1 MSSQFDRILA
11 FLDHEMEENERIQFE
26 NEIES
31 NPELKADL
39 EFYRTLILGIESEG
53 QEELKEYIRS
63 RVNEESTETK
73 TNLWVYA
80 AATVTILMVGY
91 VAIYQYT
98 KTGSLQPAKDFISLS
113 KESGEKVKFWKKN
126 RTPNTSRETA
136 ESDTVYMY
144 TLDSMGNPID
154 SEGSINNNSV
164 AVLGDEV
171 SGMPDVA
178 SPAIEDRDRAE
189 ILENDNKIS
198 SGLGRKSSADA
209 GSRGFDKIDNSEVN
223 SEDQIATKPAVSVS
237 PNLKRSTD
245 LSTNRYK
252 TKEKQTPSSVKSKV
266 ANSDDLN
273 EQVTVV
279 ASSPKMDPSSIHFV
293 RKVSLVPVQL
303 GSNINVSENTLY
315 STDKKL
321 RFTVSFFEW
330 DNGTKIRSSSL
341 KIYKNKGSIYM
352 DLYNLSGE
360 NPLIYHIDSEYFLEL
375 GPNQIYKIP
384 NVIPSDISNPTPTK
398 NKQIIKLIQDS
409 DQ

>member
-1 MSSQFDRILA
+1 MSSHYDRILA
-11 FLDHEMEENERIQFE
+11 YLDHEMAVDERIQFE

-31 NPELKADL
+31 NPELKADF

-126 RTPNTSRETA
+126 RNPNSSNELA
-136 ESDTVYMY
+136 ESDTILMY
-144 TLDSMGNPID
+144 TLDSLGNPID
-154 SEGSINNNSV
+154 SESSTNSNSV
-164 AVLGDEV
+164 AVLGEDI
-171 SGMPDVA
+171 SGMSDVA
-178 SPAIEDRDRAE
+178 SPTIEDRDGTE

-198 SGLGRKSSADA
+198 SGKKSSADA
-209 GSRGFDKIDNSEVN
+209 GYRGFDKIENSGVTT
-223 SEDQIATKPAVSVS
+223 EDQTATKPAVSVS
-237 PNLKRSTD
+237 PNLKKSTD

-252 TKEKQTPSSVKSKV
+252 TKEKVAPSSVKSKV
-266 ANSDDLN
+266 AASVDIN
-273 EQVTVV
+273 EQATAV
-279 ASSPKMDPSSIHFV
+279 ATIPKMDPSSIHFV
-293 RKVSLVPVQL
+293 RKVSLVPVLL
-303 GSNINVSENTLY
+303 GSNTNVSENTL
-315 STDKKL
+315 SSADKKL

-330 DNGTKIRSSSL
+330 DNGSKLRSSSF
-341 KIYKNKGSIYM
+341 KIYKNKGSIYI

-360 NPLIYHIDSEYFLEL
+360 NPLIYHIDSDFFLEL
-375 GPNQIYKIP
+375 GPNLIYNIP
-384 NVIPSDISNPTPTK
+384 SVIPSDISNPTPIK

>member
-1 MSSQFDRILA
+1 MSSHYDRILA
-11 FLDHEMEENERIQFE
+11 YLDHEMAENERIQFE

-31 NPELKADL
+31 NPELKTDL

-98 KTGSLQPAKDFISLS
+98 KTGSFQPAKDFISLS

-126 RTPNTSRETA
+126 RTPNSSKESV
-136 ESDTVYMY
+136 ESDSFDLY
-144 TLDSMGNPID
+144 TLDSLGNPID
-154 SEGSINNNSV
+154 SESSTNNNSV
-164 AVLGDEV
+164 AVLEDDV
-171 SGMPDVA
+171 SGMSDVA
-178 SPAIEDRDRAE
+178 SPTTENRDRAE
-189 ILENDNKIS
+189 ILENDNKVS
-198 SGLGRKSSADA
+198 SGKKSSLDA
-209 GSRGFDKIDNSEVN
+209 GNRGFDKIENSAVN
-223 SEDQIATKPAVSVS
+223 SENQITTKPSVS
-237 PNLKRSTD
+237 ISPNIKKSTE
-245 LSTNRYK
+245 LSTNRFK
-252 TKEKQTPSSVKSKV
+252 TNEKVTPSSVKSKV
-266 ANSDDLN
+266 ATTNELN
-273 EQVTVV
+273 EQATAVQYI
-279 ASSPKMDPSSIHFV
+279 PKMDPSSIHFV

-303 GSNINVSENTLY
+303 GSNTNISENTLY

-330 DNGTKIRSSSL
+330 DNGSKLRSSSL
-341 KIYKNKGSIYM
+341 KIYKNKGSIYI

-384 NVIPSDISNPTPTK
+384 SVIPSDISNPTPIK

>member
-1 MSSQFDRILA
+1 MSAHYDRILA
-11 FLDHEMEENERIQFE
+11 YLDHEMTEEDRLNFE
-26 NEIES
+26 TEIET
-31 NPELKADL
+31 NPELKSEI
-39 EFYRTLILGIESEG
+39 EFYRTLVAGIESEG

-126 RTPNTSRETA
+126 RTPNSSTETIN
-136 ESDTVYMY
+136 SDTLYMY
-144 TLDSMGNPID
+144 TLDSSGNPVD
-154 SEGSINNNSV
+154 SENTTNENAIADV
-164 AVLGDEV
+164 GDEA
-171 SGMPDVA
+171 SGMTDISSVN
-178 SPAIEDRDRAE
+178 IDDRDRTD
-189 ILENDNKIS
+189 ILEDDNKFS
-198 SGLGRKSSADA
+198 SGRKSSADA
-209 GSRGFDKIDNSEVN
+209 GYRGLDKIENSGITGE
-223 SEDQIATKPAVSVS
+223 EQIAPKPAVSVS
-237 PNLKRSTD
+237 SNIKKSND
-245 LSTNRYK
+245 LSTNKYK
-252 TKEKQTPSSVKSKV
+252 TKEKIASSSVKSKI
-266 ANSDDLN
+266 ATSDNLN
-273 EQVTVV
+273 EQATSDV
-279 ASSPKMDPSSIHFV
+279 ATSKIDPNSIHFI

-303 GSNINVSENTLY
+303 GSNTTVSENTL
-315 STDKKL
+315 SSADKKL

-330 DNGTKIRSSSL
+330 DNGSKLRSSSF

-375 GPNQIYKIP
+375 GPNLIYKIP
-384 NVIPSDISNPTPTK
+384 SVIPSDISNPTPIK